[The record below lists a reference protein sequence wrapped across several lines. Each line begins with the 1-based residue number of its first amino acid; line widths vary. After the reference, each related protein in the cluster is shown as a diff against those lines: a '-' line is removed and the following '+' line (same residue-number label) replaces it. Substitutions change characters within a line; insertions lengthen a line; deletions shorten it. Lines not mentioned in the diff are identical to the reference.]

1 MRNVTFQFFRRSA
14 GAWVAATLLATAG
27 GWVFSTQEPASS
39 DAWTTIRIQ
48 RSPLRTIEEGYA
60 GYSAVGVDATHDEIV
75 AQDEN
80 MNRILVY
87 DRLDNTSPTAR
98 MTEPKRIIGGR
109 QTGIS
114 DNCAIYV
121 DPSSGDIFSV
131 NNDVTNFLNIFS
143 RQARGNVA
151 PDRQLVT
158 PHRTFGIAVDEEAQ
172 EMYVTTQ
179 HPPSVL
185 VWRKMAQGKEAPL
198 RILQGYK
205 TQLAYVHGIALDTKN
220 QLMYV
225 VNRGAATSLKLG
237 RGFRE
242 LPVVDEGGVRT
253 WVHPDIGWS
262 HEYRQDWFIPGS
274 GRFGSPSITVY
285 PFKANGNVPP
295 LKVIQGPQTQ
305 LSWPAH
311 IHIDVE
317 HQELFVV
324 NAYGDSLLVFRTT
337 DSGNVAPTRV
347 IKGPQTKLKA
357 PHGVFLDAENQE
369 IVVANFANYSLTVY
383 PRTAEGDTPPL
394 RVIRS
399 APEGRL
405 SPMFGSIGALE
416 YDTKRG
422 EILAPN

>member
-1 MRNVTFQFFRRSA
+1 MNSSSPI
-14 GAWVAATLLATAG
+14 LL
-27 GWVFSTQEPASS
+27 
-39 DAWTTIRIQ
+39 
-48 RSPLRTIEEGYA
+48 LRP
-60 GYSAVGVDATHDEIV
+60 
-75 AQDEN
+75 
-80 MNRILVY
+80 R
-87 DRLDNTSPTAR
+87 
-98 MTEPKRIIGGR
+98 
-109 QTGIS
+109 
-114 DNCAIYV
+114 
-121 DPSSGDIFSV
+121 SGDIFSV

-172 EMYVTTQ
+172 EMYLTIQ
-179 HPPSVL
+179 HPPAVL

-225 VNRGAATSLKLG
+225 VNRGAATSLVTGK
-237 RGFRE
+237 GFS
-242 LPVVDEGGVRT
+242 LVPVVVEEDVRT
-253 WVHPDIGWS
+253 WVHPDTSWS
-262 HEYRQDWFIPGS
+262 SEYRQDWFIPGS

-357 PHGVFLDAENQE
+357 PHGVFVDEANQE
-369 IVVANFANYSLTVY
+369 IVVANFGNYSLTVY
-383 PRTAEGDTPPL
+383 PRTAAGDTPPL

-399 APEGRL
+399 APEGTL
-405 SPMFGSIGALE
+405 SPMFGRIGALE
-416 YDTKRG
+416 YDSKRG
-422 EILAPN
+422 AILAPN

>member
-1 MRNVTFQFFRRSA
+1 MRKVTFHFFRRSA
-14 GAWVAATLLATAG
+14 GAWVAVALLATAG

-39 DAWTTIRIQ
+39 EDRTTIRIQ
-48 RSPLRTIEEGYA
+48 RSPLRTIKEGYA
-60 GYSAVGVDATHDEIV
+60 GYSAVGVDATHGEIV

-225 VNRGAATSLKLG
+225 VNRGGCDFPSDG
-237 RGFRE
+237 
-242 LPVVDEGGVRT
+242 EGV
-253 WVHPDIGWS
+253 
-262 HEYRQDWFIPGS
+262 
-274 GRFGSPSITVY
+274 
-285 PFKANGNVPP
+285 
-295 LKVIQGPQTQ
+295 
-305 LSWPAH
+305 
-311 IHIDVE
+311 
-317 HQELFVV
+317 
-324 NAYGDSLLVFRTT
+324 
-337 DSGNVAPTRV
+337 
-347 IKGPQTKLKA
+347 
-357 PHGVFLDAENQE
+357 
-369 IVVANFANYSLTVY
+369 
-383 PRTAEGDTPPL
+383 
-394 RVIRS
+394 
-399 APEGRL
+399 
-405 SPMFGSIGALE
+405 
-416 YDTKRG
+416 
-422 EILAPN
+422 